1 MRRVRSHA
9 GAWLPVMVVGVLLLT
24 GCGSDKPAA
33 GPTTAAAAAP
43 SSDGASDAPADEP
56 PASLPPGAQP
66 GLDDYDGDGQKDPTC
81 STQDFGAGLVLR
93 IPCQIGNAHDP
104 ENDTRL
110 VKDSLYRLPGPDV
123 DLTGVSGS
131 VLEARDPNGGH
142 VYIVTFNSDALFA
155 TGSAD
160 VGSADTLDN
169 TIKVINKL
177 YPNGA
182 IQVRGHTDA
191 TGSASNNQTLS
202 QRRAETVRAYLTGH
216 GVTASAVTAVG
227 LGSTQPLVETAE
239 PIAHRGNGPLSRS
252 RRDPAVPAP
261 RPNSFAA
268 QTVPGRDR

>member
-24 GCGSDKPAA
+24 GCGS
-33 GPTTAAAAAP
+33 
-43 SSDGASDAPADEP
+43 SSDGTPAGGATSAAADATTEAPAEEEP
-56 PASLPPGAQP
+56 VSLPPGAQP

-110 VKDSLYRLPGPDV
+110 VKDSLYRLPGPDI

-131 VLEARDPNGGH
+131 VLEARDPNGVH
-142 VYIVTFNSDALFA
+142 VYIVTFNSDALFG

-160 VGSADTLDN
+160 IGSTDTLDN

-191 TGSASNNQTLS
+191 TGSAAGNQTLS

-216 GVTASAVTAVG
+216 GVSASAVTAVG
-227 LGSTQPLVETAE
+227 LGSTQPLVEEKNTDGSVSVAGR
-239 PIAHRGNGPLSRS
+239 AFN
-252 RRDPAVPAP
+252 RRVELVIRLPK
-261 RPNSFAA
+261 
-268 QTVPGRDR
+268 

>member
-9 GAWLPVMVVGVLLLT
+9 GACLPVMVVGVLLLT
-24 GCGSDKPAA
+24 GCGGDDKPPASPA
-33 GPTTAAAAAP
+33 TAAAAP
-43 SSDGASDAPADEP
+43 TSDATEAPAEEP

-81 STQDFGAGLVLR
+81 ATQDFGAGLVLR
-93 IPCQIGNAHDP
+93 IPCEIHNAHDP

-160 VGSADTLDN
+160 VGSPDTLDG
-169 TIKVINKL
+169 TIRVINKL
-177 YPNGA
+177 YPNGT

-191 TGSASNNQTLS
+191 TGSAAGNQTLS

-216 GVTASAVTAVG
+216 GVTAAAVTAVG
-227 LGSTQPLVETAE
+227 LGSTQPLVEEKNTDGSASVAGRAFNRRVE
-239 PIAHRGNGPLSRS
+239 LVIRLSK
-252 RRDPAVPAP
+252 
-261 RPNSFAA
+261 
-268 QTVPGRDR
+268 

>member
-1 MRRVRSHA
+1 MRRVRSHP
-9 GAWLPVMVVGVLLLT
+9 GAWLPVMIVGALLLT
-24 GCGSDKPAA
+24 GCGGDEPS
-33 GPTTAAAAAP
+33 AAP
-43 SSDGASDAPADEP
+43 ASAGAAPTAEASTGAPAEEP

-93 IPCQIGNAHDP
+93 IPCQISNAHDP

-131 VLEARDPNGGH
+131 VLEARDPDGGH

-155 TGSAD
+155 TGSAEI
-160 VGSADTLDN
+160 GSTDTLDN

-191 TGSASNNQTLS
+191 TGSASGNQALS

-216 GVTASAVTAVG
+216 GVAATAVTAVG
-227 LGSTQPLVETAE
+227 LGSSRPLVEERNTDGSASV
-239 PIAHRGNGPLSRS
+239 AGRAFN
-252 RRDPAVPAP
+252 RRVELVIRLPK
-261 RPNSFAA
+261 
-268 QTVPGRDR
+268 

>member
-1 MRRVRSHA
+1 MRPARRHTA
-9 GAWLPVMVVGVLLLT
+9 AAMLLPATAAGVLLLAGALLA
-24 GCGSDKPAA
+24 GCDSGGAPAA
-33 GPTTAAAAAP
+33 SPTTGTAAP
-43 SSDGASDAPADEP
+43 ASTEDTASSAAEDP

-81 STQDFGAGLVLR
+81 ATQDFGAGLVLR

-131 VLEARDPNGGH
+131 ILEARTPEGVH

-160 VGSADTLDN
+160 IGSTDTLDN

-177 YPNGA
+177 YPNGT

-191 TGSASNNQTLS
+191 TGSASANQTLS
-202 QRRAETVRAYLTGH
+202 QRRAETVRAYLTSH
-216 GVTASAVTAVG
+216 GVTAASVTAAG
-227 LGSTQPLVETAE
+227 LGSTQPLVEEKNTDGSASTAGR
-239 PIAHRGNGPLSRS
+239 AFN
-252 RRDPAVPAP
+252 RRVELVIRLPK
-261 RPNSFAA
+261 
-268 QTVPGRDR
+268 

>member
-24 GCGSDKPAA
+24 GCGGSDKPAA
-33 GPTTAAAAAP
+33 SPGAAAP
-43 SSDGASDAPADEP
+43 SASDAATEAPAEEP
-56 PASLPPGAQP
+56 PVSLPPGAQP

-131 VLEARDPNGGH
+131 VLEARDPNGVH

-160 VGSADTLDN
+160 IGSTDTLDN

-177 YPNGA
+177 YPNGT

-191 TGSASNNQTLS
+191 TGSASNNQALS

-216 GVTASAVTAVG
+216 GVVAASVTAVG
-227 LGSTQPLVETAE
+227 LGSTQPLVEEKNADGS
-239 PIAHRGNGPLSRS
+239 ASVAGRAFN
-252 RRDPAVPAP
+252 RRVELVIRLPK
-261 RPNSFAA
+261 
-268 QTVPGRDR
+268 

>member
-1 MRRVRSHA
+1 MRPVRRA
-9 GAWLPVMVVGVLLLT
+9 AALLLPAAVAGVLLLAGCDSGTPDPAPAT
-24 GCGSDKPAA
+24 G
-33 GPTTAAAAAP
+33 AAAP
-43 SSDGASDAPADEP
+43 TTEGGDGGETPAEEP
-56 PASLPPGAQP
+56 PASLPPGALP

-104 ENDTRL
+104 ENGTKL

-131 VLEARDPNGGH
+131 ILEARTPEGVH

-155 TGSAD
+155 VGKADIGST
-160 VGSADTLDN
+160 DTLDN
-169 TIKVINKL
+169 TIKVINKH

-191 TGSASNNQTLS
+191 TGSASTNQTLS

-216 GVTASAVTAVG
+216 GVSASGVTSVG
-227 LGSTQPLVETAE
+227 LGSSQPLVLEDTDAGR
-239 PIAHRGNGPLSRS
+239 AFN
-252 RRDPAVPAP
+252 RRVELVIRLPK
-261 RPNSFAA
+261 
-268 QTVPGRDR
+268 

>member
-1 MRRVRSHA
+1 
-9 GAWLPVMVVGVLLLT
+9 MVVGVLLLP
-24 GCGSDKPAA
+24 GCAGGEQKPPATPAAA
-33 GPTTAAAAAP
+33 GPSAEPTTE
-43 SSDGASDAPADEP
+43 APAEEP

-93 IPCQIGNAHDP
+93 IPCQIGNAHEP

-110 VKDSLYRLPGPDV
+110 VKNSLYRLPGPDV

-131 VLEARDPNGGH
+131 VLEARDPSGVH

-160 VGSADTLDN
+160 AGSTDTLDN

-177 YPNGA
+177 YPNGT

-191 TGSASNNQTLS
+191 TGSASNNQALS

-216 GVTASAVTAVG
+216 GVVAASVTAVG
-227 LGSTQPLVETAE
+227 LGSTQPLVEEKNTDGSVSVAGR
-239 PIAHRGNGPLSRS
+239 AFN
-252 RRDPAVPAP
+252 RRVELVIRLPK
-261 RPNSFAA
+261 
-268 QTVPGRDR
+268 